1 MAARQD
7 RPSGMNDKPDR
18 EDDLPP
24 AIPAATLVLFRERA
38 EGAPELLVVERS
50 AAMKFAG
57 GAIVFPGG
65 RTDADDHVI
74 AINPE
79 WVRSAAPLDSE
90 EAASRVA
97 AIRETLEESGIAF
110 GFVDMPDAAWLTR
123 ARAALHARQSFGA
136 LLAEAGL
143 VLDLDALIPFARWC
157 PKHREARIF
166 DTRFYIGKVPANT
179 PEPLVDATE
188 NVSSFWASAESL
200 ITAADEGKVSVIYP
214 TRRNLERLA
223 LFADFEAAQAQ
234 ARAIQVVTISPFL
247 EERDGER
254 HLCIPADRGYPITSE
269 SLARATT
276 AYPKSSM
283 R

>member
-1 MAARQD
+1 
-7 RPSGMNDKPDR
+7 MNDKTER

-38 EGAPELLVVERS
+38 NGPPELLVVERS

-74 AINPE
+74 AINPDRI
-79 WVRSAAPLDSE
+79 RSSVPLESD

-110 GFVDMPDAAWLTR
+110 GFVEPPQAAWIAQ
-123 ARAALHARQSFGA
+123 ARAALHARQPFGP
-136 LLAEAGL
+136 LLVEAGL
-143 VLDLDALIPFARWC
+143 VLDLDALIPFARWR

-166 DTRFYIGKVPANT
+166 DTRFYIGKVPADT
-179 PEPLVDATE
+179 PEPIVDATE

-200 ITAADEGKVSVIYP
+200 MAAADEGKVSVIFP
-214 TRRNLERLA
+214 TRRNLERIA
-223 LFADFEAAQAQ
+223 QFGDFDAAAEQ
-234 ARAIQVVTISPFL
+234 ARAIPVVTISPFM
-247 EERDGER
+247 EDRGGER
-254 HLCIPADRGYPITSE
+254 HLCIPEGRGYPVTSE
-269 SLARATT
+269 PLALATT
-276 AYPKSSM
+276 AYPKSSL